1 MKLMEAS
8 MAKNTV
14 QCLQLTKRYAGCQA
28 LQDLSIKVRSGEI
41 LALVGPSGCGKTT
54 TLRLIAGFE
63 RPDHGTIS
71 MGDKIIANGH
81 HFVPPEKRGIGM
93 IFQDYALFPHMTVFD
108 NVAFGLNRRSKE
120 EIKSRVNEML
130 DLTGLEN
137 LDRRYPHEL
146 SGGERQRV
154 ALARALAPEPI
165 LLLLDEPFSNLD
177 ADLRLKMREEIRKI
191 LKNINATAIFVTH
204 DQEEALYMGDRL
216 AILNKGR
223 LEQIDTP
230 EAIFGSPATRFVAE
244 FMGQTDFIP
253 GEVTPQGI
261 STEIGLLAQ
270 RVDLPIG
277 EKVEIAIRADDI
289 SFDVQEG
296 GRSIITGRQFKGAL
310 NVYQLQLP
318 SGKIVHAFQPHAR
331 IIPPGTKVAVYA
343 DPGHTLACFHQGKA
357 LDVREEAC
365 VMLSPEISRPGK
377 RGDRIN

>member
-1 MKLMEAS
+1 MEANS
-8 MAKNTV
+8 VK
-14 QCLQLTKRYAGCQA
+14 CFQLTKKYDDCLA

-54 TLRLIAGFE
+54 SLRLIAGFE
-63 RPDHGTIS
+63 RPDQGSIS
-71 MGDKIIANGH
+71 IGDKIITNGH
-81 HFVPPEKRGIGM
+81 HFVPPEKRGVGM
-93 IFQDYALFPHMTVFD
+93 IFQDYALFPHLTVFE
-108 NVAFGLNRRSKE
+108 NIAFGLIRRSKE
-120 EIKSRVNEML
+120 EIRSRVNEML
-130 DLTGLEN
+130 DLVGLEK

-154 ALARALAPEPI
+154 ALARALAPEPV

-230 EAIFGSPATRFVAE
+230 EAIFKNPATRFVAE

-253 GEVTPQGI
+253 GEVTSQGI

-270 RVDLPIG
+270 RVDLPVG
-277 EKVEIAIRADDI
+277 EEVEIAIRADDV
-289 SFDVQEG
+289 SFDVHEG
-296 GRSIITGRQFKGAL
+296 GQSIIAGRQFKGAL
-310 NVYQLQLP
+310 NVYRLQLA
-318 SGKIVHAFQPHAR
+318 SGRIVHAFQPHAR
-331 IIPPGTKVAVYA
+331 IIPPGTNVVVYA

-357 LDVREEAC
+357 VEVREEAC
-365 VMLSPEISRPGK
+365 VLSQP
-377 RGDRIN
+377 

>member
-1 MKLMEAS
+1 MELMEANL
-8 MAKNTV
+8 ATNTV
-14 QCLQLTKRYAGCQA
+14 KCLQLTKKYADCLA
-28 LQDLSIKVRSGEI
+28 LEDLSITVRSGEI

-63 RPDHGTIS
+63 RPDHGSIYI
-71 MGDKIIANGH
+71 GDKSITNGH
-81 HFVPPEKRGIGM
+81 HFVAPEKRGVGM
-93 IFQDYALFPHMTVFD
+93 IFQDYALFPHLTVFD
-108 NVAFGLNRRSKE
+108 NVAFGLNRRSKD
-120 EIKSRVNEML
+120 EIRLRVNEML
-130 DLTGLEN
+130 DLAGLQH

-191 LKNINATAIFVTH
+191 LKNIKATAVFVTH

-230 EAIFGSPATRFVAE
+230 EAIFHSPATRFVAE

-253 GEVTPQGI
+253 GEVTLQGI

-277 EKVEIAIRADDI
+277 EEVEIAIRADDI

-296 GRSIITGRQFKGAL
+296 AQSIITGRQFKGAL
-310 NVYQLQLP
+310 NIYRLQLP
-318 SGKIVHAFQPHAR
+318 SGRIVHAFQPHAR
-331 IIPPGTKVAVYA
+331 IIAPGTNVAVYA

-357 LDVREEAC
+357 VAVAEDEY
-365 VMLSPEISRPGK
+365 VMLQTCNRQ
-377 RGDRIN
+377 DL